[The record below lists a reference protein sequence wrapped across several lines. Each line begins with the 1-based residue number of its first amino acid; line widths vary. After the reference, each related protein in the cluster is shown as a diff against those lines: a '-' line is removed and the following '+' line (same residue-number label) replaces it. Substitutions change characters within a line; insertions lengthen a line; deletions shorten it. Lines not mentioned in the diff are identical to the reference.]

1 MIGLTVRLD
10 TPQERA
16 LEFGAS
22 FLAVP
27 LVGDIVEVRRDG
39 ELVRFTV
46 KEIAHIPTETGLPIS
61 RPSIRITI
69 C

>member
-1 MIGLTVRLD
+1 MIGLTVRIE
-10 TPQERA
+10 TPGERA

-22 FLAVP
+22 FLTVP
-27 LVGDIVEVRRDG
+27 LVGDTVEVRRDG
-39 ELVRFTV
+39 EPVRFTV
-46 KEIAHIPTETGLPIS
+46 KEIVHIPAEAEPFC